1 MRHPD
6 AFRDDLSGA
15 YPTAAERRAEG
26 PARLANQMAAHIR
39 RAEEALSFLDD
50 LGLDGIASPESSEI
64 MEADVCMAGR
74 RADLLSLFA
83 AHLKDVLADDATPSC
98 LKRAA

>member
-6 AFRDDLSGA
+6 AFRADLSGA
-15 YPTAAERRAEG
+15 YKTAAELRAE
-26 PARLANQMAAHIR
+26 AQANLADRMAAHIR
-39 RAEEALSFLDD
+39 RAEEALSVLDN

-74 RADLLSLFA
+74 RADVLAMFA
-83 AHLKDVLADDATPSC
+83 AHLKDVLADDATPSW